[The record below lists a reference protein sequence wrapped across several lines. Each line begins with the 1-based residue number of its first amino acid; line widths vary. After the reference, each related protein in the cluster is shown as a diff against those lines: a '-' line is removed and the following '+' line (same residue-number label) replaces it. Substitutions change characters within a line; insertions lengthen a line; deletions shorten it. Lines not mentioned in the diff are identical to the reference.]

1 MNFFTYFEQK
11 YKSSDAKIMRDN
23 LKNFFANYDEIYIL
37 VKLPSYP
44 KYEDKTPQ

>member
-11 YKSSDAKIMRDN
+11 LRSSDAKNSKDN

-37 VKLPSYP
+37 VKLQSYP
-44 KYEDKTPQ
+44 KFEDKNP